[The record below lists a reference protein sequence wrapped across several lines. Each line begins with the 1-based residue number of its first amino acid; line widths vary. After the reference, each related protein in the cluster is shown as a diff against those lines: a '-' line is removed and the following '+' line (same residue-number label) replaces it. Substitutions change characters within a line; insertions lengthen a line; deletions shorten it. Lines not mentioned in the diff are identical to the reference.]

1 MKPQKNTTRIP
12 IFEKKRRM
20 STKEKLH
27 NIIFKSDT
35 PRGKAFDIALLILI
49 TISIA
54 AVLIESI
61 PTIKAST
68 LEIIIPAE
76 RVIGYLFIIEYIIRL
91 YVSPIAKKYALSFYG
106 IIDLIAILP
115 TLIAPLYDN
124 SHSLLVLRSLRLLRV
139 FRVLQLTPYMKE
151 ASIIYLA
158 LKSSIRKI
166 LVFLA
171 AIIIIVIIMG
181 TLMYLVEVNAGSG
194 FNSIPKSIY
203 WAIVTLTTV
212 GYGDIA
218 PVTALGQFIS
228 SVLMILG
235 YAIIA
240 VPTGIVSAEIAR
252 PSLKVCRHCQETN
265 NSSDAV
271 FCMKCGRKL

>member
-1 MKPQKNTTRIP
+1 MT
-12 IFEKKRRM
+12 
-20 STKEKLH
+20 TKEKLY

-35 PRGKAFDIALLILI
+35 PKGKAFDVALLILI
-49 TISIA
+49 TISIG
-54 AVLIESI
+54 AVLMESI
-61 PTIKAST
+61 HNISDRFLPTI
-68 LEIIIPAE
+68 LHAE
-76 RVIGYLFIIEYIIRL
+76 RIIGVFFIIEYIVRL
-91 YVSPIAKKYALSFYG
+91 WISPSTKKYALSFYG
-106 IIDLIAILP
+106 IIDLLAILP
-115 TLIAPLYDN
+115 TLMAPLYVN

-151 ASIIYLA
+151 ASIIYQA
-158 LKSSIRKI
+158 LKSSSRKI
-166 LVFLA
+166 LVFLV

-181 TLMYLVEVNAGSG
+181 TLMYLIEANSGSG

-228 SVLMILG
+228 SILMILG

-252 PSLKVCRHCQETN
+252 PHNKICSNCQETE
-265 NSSDAV
+265 NSSDAIY
-271 FCMKCGRKL
+271 CKKCGKKI